1 MIVACSDNDATTHCM
16 LVGVGVTRSWGRYN
30 HIHARI
36 EDELSHDHTF
46 VPEVSLALSRML
58 YANLVALFTGT
69 F

>member
-1 MIVACSDNDATTHCM
+1 M
-16 LVGVGVTRSWGRYN
+16 LQGVGVAAITYMIGVN
-30 HIHARI
+30 VRI

-58 YANLVALFTGT
+58 YANLVSLFTGT